1 MGSGGM
7 FTDKSG
13 WTGWTTPPSGMPT
26 FGEYGN
32 WTPPSGMFTDRS
44 GPKFGVGM
52 DMDWGGSGPGKWS
65 QAAQLGAKFLGGMGK
80 EQPKKWYP
88 GHSTGTA
95 SAGGWNFTNAGNGMG
110 FLTGTSPT
118 PIISHSPVS
127 TGGGGGGPGF
137 GEIASTAL
145 TAASLF
151 CDIRLKTDI
160 APLQESEVNDALADV
175 AFFVKEIREC
185 A

>member
-13 WTGWTTPPSGMPT
+13 WSGWT
-26 FGEYGN
+26 
-32 WTPPSGMFTDRS
+32 TPPSGMFTDRS

-95 SAGGWNFTNAGNGMG
+95 TAGGWNFTNAGNGMG
-110 FLTGTSPT
+110 FLTGTSGT
-118 PIISHSPVS
+118 PLISHSPVS
-127 TGGGGGGPGF
+127 TGGGGGGGPGF

>member
-1 MGSGGM
+1 MVSGWPLDLSSSGSW

-13 WTGWTTPPSGMPT
+13 WTVPSGMP
-26 FGEYGN
+26 E
-32 WTPPSGMFTDRS
+32 
-44 GPKFGVGM
+44 FGVGM
-52 DMDWGGSGPGKWS
+52 DADLGIDYGNSSGGGSGPNKWS
-65 QAAQLGAKFLGGMGK
+65 QAAQLGAKFLGGGK

-95 SAGGWNFTNAGNGMG
+95 TAGGWNFTNAGNGMG

-118 PIISHSPVS
+118 PVISHSPVS
-127 TGGGGGGPGF
+127 TGGGGGGGPGF